1 MRIVYVLLFIL
12 VLAACSNY
20 SEEVTKSGK
29 ITKIDGEMVYIDDL
43 PLKVEDTSELEVGQ
57 NVKVTFIDT
66 TSAEDWDPDDF
77 EVENIEFLK

>member
-1 MRIVYVLLFIL
+1 MRIIYALLSVL

-20 SEEVTKSGK
+20 SEEVTKTGE
-29 ITKIDGEMVYIDDL
+29 ITKITGEMVYIDDL

-66 TSAEDWDPDDF
+66 TSAESWDPDDF
-77 EVENIEFLK
+77 EVKNIEILK